1 MKISLKER
9 LFGWGLSTYAQ
20 LAWRTARYHAEGLK
34 NLDAVEGTGRPFI
47 IAAWHGMTMLM
58 TGYLYT
64 IRRVD
69 PEQFRMVVPDDERGV
84 ILNEWARRMGART
97 FTISMAEESMVAA
110 RRLLELIRQLREGK
124 RLYLNP
130 DGPDGPSHEPKSG
143 VVFIA
148 RKAEA
153 LIVPAA
159 ACASPAY
166 HIPRWDRYTVPFPF
180 SRTTLLFG
188 EPMEIG
194 REDELESARLRLR
207 ELLNRAEQQ
216 VEALHRRRR

>member
-1 MKISLKER
+1 MKVSLKER
-9 LFGWGLSTYAQ
+9 LFGWGLATYAQ
-20 LAWRTARYHAEGLK
+20 LAWRTAHYYAEGLK
-34 NLDAVEGTGRPFI
+34 NLEEAEGTGRPFI

-97 FTISMAEESMVAA
+97 FTISMSEESMVAA

-180 SRTTLLFG
+180 SRTTLFFG